1 MKWQL
6 MQLCIAN
13 ASRCRQRILNDAVL
27 LVCCVAMSAYPIKFD
42 KELAFACVVIKPKP
56 ALNDG

>member
-1 MKWQL
+1 

-13 ASRCRQRILNDAVL
+13 ASRCWQRILNDAVL